1 MAKVGLSRSLLHFT
15 TLIERSRKNDW
26 KLVALDIGV
35 DTSEAQGEFFANT
48 IANFAQFE
56 RRLIGERTRDAL
68 AVKKAQGVRLGRP
81 RTLPDQV
88 VEDILAQRHE
98 GATYVAITDDLN
110 NRGVPT
116 AQGGKRGYPATV
128 RKVVAT
134 YDKSD

>member
-35 DTSEAQGEFFANT
+35 DTSEAQGEVFANT

-56 RRLIGERTRDAL
+56 RRLIGDRTRDAL
-68 AVKKAQGVRLGRP
+68 AIKKAQGVRLGRP

-88 VEDILAQRHE
+88 VEDMLAERRD
-98 GATYVAITDDLN
+98 GATYVAIADDLN
-110 NRGVPT
+110 VRAMAT
-116 AQGGKRGYPATV
+116 AQGGKRWYPATV

-134 YDKSD
+134 YDKGE